1 MCVFYIMDAKRRKR
15 KKKGAA
21 VVAAAAS
28 ALSLMVVTSA
38 LVVMVVVCCGYKLM
52 YTGAKKTRILEREQ
66 CFLSF
71 SLRNFLP
78 YYALYTSK
86 KNEC

>member
-1 MCVFYIMDAKRRKR
+1 MQRRER
-15 KKKGAA
+15 GKKKGAA

-38 LVVMVVVCCGYKLM
+38 LVVMVVVCCGYKPT
-52 YTGAKKTRILEREQ
+52 YTSVEKKKRILEREQ
-66 CFLSF
+66 CFLLF

-86 KNEC
+86 KNE